1 MSLTGVAICGVIT
14 ILSLV
19 FAVINWFLT
28 AILSYNQVS
37 EKAQVFFT
45 NIAIAFAIVFALM
58 LVFWVF
64 AGCAQ
69 LVWFVVNRRSL

>member
-1 MSLTGVAICGVIT
+1 MSLTGVAICGVVT

-28 AILSYNQVS
+28 VILGYTGAN
-37 EKAQVFFT
+37 EKVQIFFT
-45 NIAIAFAIVFALM
+45 NVAIAFALIFALM